1 MFIFGLCVCLLFVFS
16 VGFGFQFSVH
26 LNFKTTHK
34 EKLPGMILVEL
45 LKNINFNS
53 NYLVKTLELQKT
65 IPTRKVSHVF

>member
-1 MFIFGLCVCLLFVFS
+1 
-16 VGFGFQFSVH
+16 
-26 LNFKTTHK
+26 
-34 EKLPGMILVEL
+34 MILVEL